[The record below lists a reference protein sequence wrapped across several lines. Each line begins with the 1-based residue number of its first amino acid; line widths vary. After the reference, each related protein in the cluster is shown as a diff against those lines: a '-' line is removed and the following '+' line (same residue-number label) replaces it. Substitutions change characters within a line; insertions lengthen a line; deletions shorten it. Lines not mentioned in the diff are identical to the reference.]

1 MMAIEFKQL
10 KSSDMFIMFKII
22 NKIGLNE
29 IKNQLEPKTIEK
41 LVDSFKGK
49 GKAKDKDSLM
59 YSVGLSVSIEMVN
72 VIIGNLPK
80 CEDEIYTLL
89 SRVSGKSK
97 KEISELDMVT
107 FTEYIVEFVKKDE
120 FKDFTKVAL
129 KLFN

>member
-49 GKAKDKDSLM
+49 GKAKDKDSLI
-59 YSVGLSVSIEMVN
+59 YSVGISVTIEMAN

>member
-10 KSSDMFIMFKII
+10 KSSDVFIMFKII

-41 LVDSFKGK
+41 LVDGFKGK
-49 GKAKDKDSLM
+49 GKVKDKDSLM

-80 CEDEIYTLL
+80 CEDDIYTLL

>member
-107 FTEYIVEFVKKDE
+107 FTEYIVEFVKNDE

>member
-1 MMAIEFKQL
+1 
-10 KSSDMFIMFKII
+10 MFIMFKII

-49 GKAKDKDSLM
+49 GKAKDSLM

-80 CEDEIYTLL
+80 CEDDIYTLL

>member
-41 LVDSFKGK
+41 LVDGLKGK
-49 GKAKDKDSLM
+49 GKVKDNESLM

-107 FTEYIVEFVKKDE
+107 FTEYIVEFIKKDE

>member
-1 MMAIEFKQL
+1 MAIEFKQL
-10 KSSDMFIMFKII
+10 KSSDMFIIFKII

-41 LVDSFKGK
+41 LVDGLKGK

-107 FTEYIVEFVKKDE
+107 FTEYIVEFIKNDE

>member
-22 NKIGLNE
+22 NKVGLNE

-49 GKAKDKDSLM
+49 GKAKDNESLM
-59 YSVGLSVSIEMVN
+59 CSVGLSVSIEMVN

-89 SRVSGKSK
+89 SRVSDKSK

>member
-1 MMAIEFKQL
+1 MAIEFKQL

-107 FTEYIVEFVKKDE
+107 FTEYIVEFVKNDE

>member
-80 CEDEIYTLL
+80 CEDDIYTLL

>member
-41 LVDSFKGK
+41 LVDGFKGK
-49 GKAKDKDSLM
+49 GKSKDKDSLM
-59 YSVGLSVSIEMVN
+59 YSVGLSVSIEMAN

-97 KEISELDMVT
+97 KDIAELDMVT
-107 FTEYIVEFVKKDE
+107 FTEYIVEFLKKDE
-120 FKDFTKVAL
+120 FKDFIKVAS
-129 KLFN
+129 KLFS

>member
-1 MMAIEFKQL
+1 MMAIEFIQL

-49 GKAKDKDSLM
+49 GKAKDKDSLI
-59 YSVGLSVSIEMVN
+59 YSVGLSVSIEMAN

>member
-41 LVDSFKGK
+41 LVDGFKGK
-49 GKAKDKDSLM
+49 GKVKDKDSLM

-80 CEDEIYTLL
+80 CEDDIYTLL

>member
-41 LVDSFKGK
+41 LVDSFK

-107 FTEYIVEFVKKDE
+107 FTEYIVEFIKKDE

>member
-49 GKAKDKDSLM
+49 GKPKDNESLM

>member
-41 LVDSFKGK
+41 LVDGFKGK
-49 GKAKDKDSLM
+49 GKGKDNESLM

-107 FTEYIVEFVKKDE
+107 FTEYIVEFIKKDE

>member
-29 IKNQLEPKTIEK
+29 IKNLLEPKTIEK
-41 LVDSFKGK
+41 LVDGFKGK
-49 GKAKDKDSLM
+49 VKAKDKDSLM

-120 FKDFTKVAL
+120 FKDFIKVAS
-129 KLFN
+129 KLFS

>member
-1 MMAIEFKQL
+1 MAIEFKQL
-10 KSSDMFIMFKII
+10 KSSDMFIMLKII

-29 IKNQLEPKTIEK
+29 IKNQLDPKTVDK
-41 LVDSFKGK
+41 LVEGLKGK
-49 GKAKDKDSLM
+49 SKNKDSLM
-59 YSVGLSVSIEMVN
+59 YSVGLSVSIEMAN

-97 KEISELDMVT
+97 KDIAELDMVT

-120 FKDFTKVAL
+120 FKDFIKVAS
-129 KLFN
+129 KLFS

>member
-1 MMAIEFKQL
+1 MAIEFKQL

-49 GKAKDKDSLM
+49 GKAKDKDSLI
-59 YSVGLSVSIEMVN
+59 YSVGISVTIEMAN

>member
-41 LVDSFKGK
+41 LVDGLKGK

-107 FTEYIVEFVKKDE
+107 FTEYIVEFIKKDE

>member
-10 KSSDMFIMFKII
+10 KSSDMFIMLKII

-29 IKNQLEPKTIEK
+29 IKNQLDPKTVDK
-41 LVDSFKGK
+41 LVEGLKGK
-49 GKAKDKDSLM
+49 SKNKDSLM
-59 YSVGLSVSIEMVN
+59 YSVGLSVSIEMAN

-97 KEISELDMVT
+97 KDIAELDMVT

-120 FKDFTKVAL
+120 FKDFIKVAS
-129 KLFN
+129 KLFS

>member
-1 MMAIEFKQL
+1 MAIEFKQL

-107 FTEYIVEFVKKDE
+107 FTEYIVEFIKKDE

>member
-49 GKAKDKDSLM
+49 GKAKDKDSLI
-59 YSVGLSVSIEMVN
+59 YSVGLSVSIEMAN

>member
-41 LVDSFKGK
+41 LVDGFKGK
-49 GKAKDKDSLM
+49 RKAKDKDSLM
-59 YSVGLSVSIEMVN
+59 YSVGLSVSIEMIN

-107 FTEYIVEFVKKDE
+107 FTEYIVEFIKKDE

>member
-129 KLFN
+129 KLVN

>member
-22 NKIGLNE
+22 NKVGLNE

-80 CEDEIYTLL
+80 CEDDIYTLL

-120 FKDFTKVAL
+120 FRIL
-129 KLFN
+129 QRLL

>member
-22 NKIGLNE
+22 NKVGLNE

-80 CEDEIYTLL
+80 CEDDIYTLL

>member
-41 LVDSFKGK
+41 LVDGFKGK

-80 CEDEIYTLL
+80 CEDDIYTLL

>member
-107 FTEYIVEFVKKDE
+107 FTEYIVEFIKKDE

>member
-1 MMAIEFKQL
+1 MAIEFKQL
-10 KSSDMFIMFKII
+10 KSSDMFFIFKII

-41 LVDSFKGK
+41 LVDALKGK

-107 FTEYIVEFVKKDE
+107 FTEYIVEFIKKDE

>member
-1 MMAIEFKQL
+1 MI
-10 KSSDMFIMFKII
+10 
-22 NKIGLNE
+22 
-29 IKNQLEPKTIEK
+29 
-41 LVDSFKGK
+41 
-49 GKAKDKDSLM
+49 
-59 YSVGLSVSIEMVN
+59 YSVGISVTIEMAN

>member
-49 GKAKDKDSLM
+49 GNAKDKDSLI
-59 YSVGLSVSIEMVN
+59 YSVGISVTIEMAN

>member
-1 MMAIEFKQL
+1 MAIEFKQL

-41 LVDSFKGK
+41 LVDGFKGK
-49 GKAKDKDSLM
+49 GEAKDNESLI
-59 YSVGLSVSIEMVN
+59 YCVGISVTIEMAN

>member
-22 NKIGLNE
+22 NKVGLNE

-80 CEDEIYTLL
+80 CEDDIYTLL

-129 KLFN
+129 KLFS

>member
-1 MMAIEFKQL
+1 MAIEFKQL

>member
-1 MMAIEFKQL
+1 
-10 KSSDMFIMFKII
+10 MFIMFKII
-22 NKIGLNE
+22 NKVGLNE

-80 CEDEIYTLL
+80 CEDDIYTLL

-129 KLFN
+129 KLFS

>member
-41 LVDSFKGK
+41 LVDSFKAK

>member
-22 NKIGLNE
+22 NKVGLNE